1 MLQVYLWWGFLSYF
15 ERTILY
21 VQSLKKDIDPDK
33 EAVPKGTGITFGGY
47 ATNAKGWVL
56 TSDEVAES
64 HSIMKNIKASNIEVT
79 AYQEMNL
86 SGFDALMYCEK
97 KPVVAVKNE
106 KDCKMAVVGFSV
118 HYSTF
123 ALTKEFP
130 LFLYN
135 LIGYFMPST
144 LEKTSYEVN
153 EIVNLNARGEQL
165 KVVREGVGEIEGSPI
180 QEFPTSIQVKLPG
193 TYSFEQTI
201 YSGAKI
207 KEYIHV
213 HIPVAESNISEKGET
228 LLAPERMHDDIE
240 YFNDLMFYFA
250 AAMVALLFAEWWLQS
265 RENS

>member
-1 MLQVYLWWGFLSYF
+1 
-15 ERTILY
+15 
-21 VQSLKKDIDPDK
+21 
-33 EAVPKGTGITFGGY
+33 
-47 ATNAKGWVL
+47 
-56 TSDEVAES
+56 
-64 HSIMKNIKASNIEVT
+64 
-79 AYQEMNL
+79 MNL

-130 LFLYN
+130 
-135 LIGYFMPST
+135 
-144 LEKTSYEVN
+144 
-153 EIVNLNARGEQL
+153 
-165 KVVREGVGEIEGSPI
+165 
-180 QEFPTSIQVKLPG
+180 TSIQVKLPV